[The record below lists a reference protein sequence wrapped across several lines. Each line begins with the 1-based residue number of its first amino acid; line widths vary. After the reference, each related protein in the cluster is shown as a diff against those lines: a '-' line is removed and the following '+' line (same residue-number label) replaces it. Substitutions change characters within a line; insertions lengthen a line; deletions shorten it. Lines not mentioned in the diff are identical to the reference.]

1 MATSKPSSLMRAA
14 PTDAAPSLA
23 ELKALRAAQRE
34 SSQRVEELKL
44 RLFQM
49 TERHMDQAIAIIK
62 SWVNA
67 DKH

>member
-14 PTDAAPSLA
+14 PTDAPSLA

-34 SSQRVEELKL
+34 SSRRVEELKL